1 MLLERANADIQAA
14 KLLLSPVG
22 NPTNDE
28 RMTDLAAYHAQQAIE
43 KLLKYVLHDGMGMD
57 NTAREF
63 KTHNLFFLID
73 WIERKSSFTVPDSLK
88 EMADEITDWEANS
101 RYGESSIAE
110 KDRIQSA
117 IDIYSQL
124 RTKAIAYVE
133 TEAIKGADDSDH

>member
-1 MLLERANADIQAA
+1 MLLERADADIQAA

-28 RMTDLAAYHAQQAIE
+28 RMTDLAAYHTQQAIE
-43 KLLKYVLHDGMGMD
+43 KILKYVLHDGMEMD
-57 NTAREF
+57 NTAKEF

-88 EMADEITDWEANS
+88 EIADEITDWEANS
-101 RYGESSIAE
+101 RYGESSVAE

-117 IDIYSQL
+117 IDIS
-124 RTKAIAYVE
+124 
-133 TEAIKGADDSDH
+133 S